1 MDPVVITVILVA
13 AALVIGVYM
22 WQHSKAVRL
31 RTQYGR
37 EYDRAVDEL
46 GRLRAQKALGDR
58 ERRVDRLA
66 IRALTRE
73 QRDRFAARWEEIQ
86 RQFVDDPDG
95 AVREGDRLVEDVMDA
110 RGYPISNFDQRVA
123 DLSVHHVHIVDDY
136 RALRDI
142 AHKHIQ
148 QNATT
153 EDLRQAIIHFR
164 AVLDDLLEDRERV
177 GERVVRREV
186 VREDGYRRAGPR
198 PERDEGREVDLNR

>member
-1 MDPVVITVILVA
+1 MDPVILAVIVVA

-22 WQHSKAVRL
+22 WQHQRASRL
-31 RTQYGR
+31 QSQYGR

-46 GRLRAQKALGDR
+46 GRLRAQKSLTDR

-73 QRDRFAARWEEIQ
+73 QRDRFAARWEELQ
-86 RQFVDDPDG
+86 KQFVDDPDG

-142 AHKHIQ
+142 AHRHIQ
-148 QNATT
+148 QDATT
-153 EDLRQAIIHFR
+153 EDLRQAMIHFR
-164 AVLDDLLEDRERV
+164 AVFDDLLEDRERV
-177 GERVVRREV
+177 GERVVEREVHREMPRPSPIRAGDDVRRES
-186 VREDGYRRAGPR
+186 
-198 PERDEGREVDLNR
+198 DLR

>member
-1 MDPVVITVILVA
+1 MDPVVIGIIVVA

-22 WQHSKAVRL
+22 WQHS
-31 RTQYGR
+31 RTAQLQSQYGR

-46 GRLRAQKALGDR
+46 GRLRAQKELSER
-58 ERRVDRLA
+58 ERRVERMQ

-73 QRDRFAARWEEIQ
+73 QRDRFADRWDEVQ
-86 RQFVDDPDG
+86 KQFVDDPDG

-110 RGYPISNFDQRVA
+110 RGYPISNFDQRIA

-148 QNATT
+148 QDATT
-153 EDLRQAIIHFR
+153 EDLRQAMIHFR
-164 AVLDDLLEDRERV
+164 AVFDDLLEDRERI
-177 GERVVRREV
+177 GERIIEREVHREIVQPTVAPRSPDSVRRES
-186 VREDGYRRAGPR
+186 
-198 PERDEGREVDLNR
+198 DLR

>member
-1 MDPVVITVILVA
+1 MDPVVTTVIVVT

-22 WQHSKAVRL
+22 WQHQRAVRM

-46 GRLRAQKALGDR
+46 GRLRAQKALSDR
-58 ERRVDRLA
+58 GRRVDRMRL
-66 IRALTRE
+66 RALTRE
-73 QRDRFAARWEEIQ
+73 QRDRFAARWEELQ

-95 AVREGDRLVEDVMDA
+95 AVHESDRLVEDVMDA

-148 QNATT
+148 QDATT
-153 EDLRQAIIHFR
+153 EDLRQAMIHFR
-164 AVLDDLLEDRERV
+164 AVFDDLLEDRERV
-177 GERVVRREV
+177 GERVVPREV
-186 VREDGYRRAGPR
+186 IREQVAQSLASRAETPR
-198 PERDEGREVDLNR
+198 PPERDVPL

>member
-1 MDPVVITVILVA
+1 MDPAVMGVILVA

-22 WQHSKAVRL
+22 WQHARAVRL
-31 RTQYGR
+31 KTQYGR

-46 GRLRAQKALGDR
+46 GRLRAQKALSDR
-58 ERRVDRLA
+58 ERRVDRLS

-73 QRDRFAARWEEIQ
+73 QRDRFAERWEEIEG
-86 RQFVDDPDG
+86 QFVDDPDG

-153 EDLRQAIIHFR
+153 EDLRQAMIHFR
-164 AVLDDLLEDRERV
+164 AVFDDLLEDRERV

-186 VREDGYRRAGPR
+186 VREDGYRRGVPR
-198 PERDEGREVDLNR
+198 ADRQERLEADLDR